1 MQKPSRLIAL
11 LIMAVS
17 SNVLAEDTHVSFNG
31 QRVSLEANKAP
42 IHTVKNPQAISQ
54 LPAGYHFVVPGSF
67 TVAVA
72 ALNSPPLTVFSDDN
86 KTLLGSE
93 VDIARLVADSL
104 GLKLNVVPASWEDWP
119 LGVMSGKYDA
129 AITNI
134 TVTKE
139 RKEKFDF
146 ATYRKDSLGFYVK
159 NDSPIR
165 SLTKAEDIAGL
176 RIIVGSGTN
185 QEAILLAWD
194 KENQAKGLKPFTP
207 IYAKDDAAQTLALQA
222 GRADAYFG
230 PNVIGAWKAALTGKT
245 RLAGSVDGGWP
256 KAAHIGVTVKR
267 GSGLAEP
274 VSTALNGVISNGDY
288 QKVLN
293 RWGEGIE
300 RIDRSEINPAGLG
313 D

>member
-1 MQKPSRLIAL
+1 MQKTKTVIAL
-11 LIMAVS
+11 MLLAAS
-17 SNVLAEDTHVSFNG
+17 SSAWAEDTNVDYNG
-31 QRVSLEANKAP
+31 QRVSLEANKTP
-42 IHTVKNPQAISQ
+42 INTGKNVQAVAQI
-54 LPAGYHFVVPGSF
+54 PAGHRFAVPGSF

-104 GLKLNVVPASWEDWP
+104 GLKLNVVPTSWEDWP
-119 LGVMSGKYDA
+119 LGVASGKYDA

-134 TVTKE
+134 TVTKD

-159 NDSPIR
+159 TSSPIK
-165 SLTKAEDIAGL
+165 SLSKAEDIAGL

-207 IYAKDDAAQTLALQA
+207 VYSKDDAAQTLALQS

-230 PNVIGAWKAALTGKT
+230 PNVIGAWKAALNGKT
-245 RLAGSVDGGWP
+245 RLVGSVDGGWP
-256 KAAHIGVTVKR
+256 KAAHIAVTMKK

-274 VSTALNGVISNGDY
+274 VSTALNGVMQNGDY
-288 QKVLN
+288 VKVLN
-293 RWGEGIE
+293 RWGEGVE
-300 RIDRSEINPAGLG
+300 RIDRSEINPPGLG

>member
-1 MQKPSRLIAL
+1 MHKTSFIAL
-11 LIMAVS
+11 LMLSVS
-17 SNVLAEDTHVSFNG
+17 GGSLAESTSVAVNG

-42 IHTVKNPQAISQ
+42 IHTPKNASAVAQ
-54 LPAGYHFVVPGSF
+54 LPANYHFAVPGAL

-104 GLKLNVVPASWEDWP
+104 GLRLNVVPASWEDWP
-119 LGVMSGKYDA
+119 LGVASGKYDA

-134 TVTKE
+134 TVTKA

-159 NDSPIR
+159 TSSPIQ
-165 SLTKAEDIAGL
+165 SLTKADDIAGL

-194 KENQAKGLKPFTP
+194 KENQARGLKPFTP
-207 IYAKDDAAQTLALQA
+207 IYTKDDAAQTLALQA

-230 PNVIGAWKAALTGKT
+230 PNVIGAWKAALNGKT
-245 RLAGSVDGGWP
+245 RLVGSVDGGWP
-256 KAAHIGVTVKR
+256 KAAHIAVTVKK

-274 VSTALNGVISNGDY
+274 ISTALNGVIQNGDY
-288 QKVLN
+288 QKVLD
-293 RWGEGIE
+293 RWGEGVE
-300 RIDRSEINPAGLG
+300 RIDHSEINPPGLG

>member
-1 MQKPSRLIAL
+1 MQKKIALIAL
-11 LIMAVS
+11 LLLTSSTAVI
-17 SNVLAEDTHVSFNG
+17 AEEVALNG
-31 QRVSLEANKAP
+31 QQVSLEANKTP
-42 IHTVKNPQAISQ
+42 INTSKNSAAVAQI
-54 LPAGYHFVVPGSF
+54 PAGHHFAVPGSF

-72 ALNSPPLTVFSDDN
+72 AQNSPPLTVFSDDN

-104 GLKLNVVPASWEDWP
+104 GLKLNIVPTSWEDWP
-119 LGVMSGKYDA
+119 LGVASGKYDA
-129 AITNI
+129 AISNI

-139 RKEKFDF
+139 RKERFDF

-159 NDSPIR
+159 TSSPIK
-165 SLTKAEDIAGL
+165 SLTKAADIAGL

-207 IYAKDDAAQTLALQA
+207 IYTKDDAAQTLALQS

-230 PNVIGAWKAALTGKT
+230 PNVIGAWKAALTGQT
-245 RLAGSVDGGWP
+245 RLVGSVDGGWP
-256 KAAHIGVTVKR
+256 KAAHIAVTVKK

-274 VSTALNGVISNGDY
+274 ISTALNGVMQNGDY
-288 QKVLN
+288 LRVLN
-293 RWGEGIE
+293 RWGEGVE
-300 RIDRSEINPAGLG
+300 HIDHSEVNPAGLG